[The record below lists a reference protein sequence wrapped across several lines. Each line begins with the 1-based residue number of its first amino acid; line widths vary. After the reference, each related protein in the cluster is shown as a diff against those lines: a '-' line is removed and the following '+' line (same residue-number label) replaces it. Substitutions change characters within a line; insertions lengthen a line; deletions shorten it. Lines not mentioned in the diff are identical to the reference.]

1 MFFCG
6 ACLGFC
12 YCWRYAK
19 QRRTIV
25 RKSQAWGDDP
35 DGDQIVMTEIVH
47 EKVHHHHYHER
58 VYLAKGGLE
67 HVADAKDKETIEV
80 ITSRGGG
87 GGGGGGDA
95 ALGDGAKNNEVLKEW
110 FTYHLAAAG
119 SPLGKV
125 TSFGGP
131 PNGGDFQ
138 DGKVLATVM
147 RQVLPQLCDAGE
159 YVSGG
164 CCYWFGLNSWQP
176 SSLLFT
182 TETWQPPSHTE
193 TDGKLHNRNM
203 KHET

>member
-1 MFFCG
+1 M
-6 ACLGFC
+6 
-12 YCWRYAK
+12 
-19 QRRTIV
+19 
-25 RKSQAWGDDP
+25 RKSQAGGDDP
-35 DGDQIVMTEIVH
+35 DGEHIVMTEIVH

-58 VYLAKGGLE
+58 VHLAKGGLE

-87 GGGGGGDA
+87 DGGGF
-95 ALGDGAKNNEVLKEW
+95 GDGAKNNEVLKEW

-131 PNGGDFQ
+131 PDGGDFQ

-159 YVSGG
+159 YVVFGG
-164 CCYWFGLNSWQP
+164 GYIGLDWKHDNNLH
-176 SSLLFT
+176 SSLVL
-182 TETWQPPSHTE
+182 
-193 TDGKLHNRNM
+193 N
-203 KHET
+203 